1 MKIGYFI
8 VIAILIIIFIIFAVR
23 KSHLSIKESFFWI
36 IGSFLVLILAAFPT
50 VINKLAELFG
60 VAYPPALF
68 FVFCILFLLYMIFRN
83 SKRIAFQQ
91 EKITALTEEVAILK
105 SKNNRNK

>member
-8 VIAILIIIFIIFAVR
+8 FISIVIILFIINAVK

-36 IGSFLVLILAAFPT
+36 LGSFLTLVLCLFPSI
-50 VINKLAELFG
+50 INKLAEFFG
-60 VAYPPALF
+60 VSYPPTILF
-68 FVFCILFLLYMIFRN
+68 VICILFLLYMIFRN

-91 EKITALTEEVAILK
+91 EKIIDLAQQVAILK
-105 SKNNRNK
+105 NEINKK

>member
-8 VIAILIIIFIIFAVR
+8 VIALLIILFIINAVR
-23 KSHLSIKESFFWI
+23 KSHLSIKESFFWVM
-36 IGSFLVLILAAFPT
+36 GSFFVLILAAFPKI
-50 VINKLAELFG
+50 INKIAELFG

-91 EKITALTEEVAILK
+91 EKITALTEEIAILK
-105 SKNNRNK
+105 SNNKK